1 MDFTHKLPSM
11 TCGEKTNGLYNNPEI
26 GYPCMMTTTDAL
38 MGEFIMG
45 LRNIVTESRRLIF
58 IDGKVIAANNNWM
71 RDHVYIMDAFK
82 HWEYDNRSF
91 LDFILQNQTEKGFF
105 YEMIKQKD
113 DIHWSFVN
121 KDCYKMYDDD
131 NMALIR
137 LELEA
142 DIEYLVV
149 LCALKIYQTDG
160 DIEYIRRILPK
171 LEKGINYDTSDEK
184 RWDKERGLVKRPFTV
199 DTWDF
204 TNEPNAS
211 TDRTIHLDKMSIM
224 HGDNSGVYAAM
235 KTLSFFRRKIGD
247 IKQAENWD
255 KRAENIKANMF
266 KYLWNGNFFIHQLH
280 INHKGIDN
288 LENIRLSL
296 SNTYDINRGVT
307 DLVQSR
313 KIISEYMRRRTE
325 TDAFAEWFTIEP
337 PYEKFSKFSKGE
349 YINGAIS
356 PFTGGELAKAAFE
369 NGFEKYGYD
378 IIKRFQKLY
387 FKDKNIYFLYNRKTG
402 ENQTS
407 GAGPSAWGAA
417 AILSAIEEGLAG
429 IKDLDSK
436 YDILGFSP
444 RFAVT
449 EYNRIRYVTGYEKS
463 GVTVD
468 VNYEAF
474 ENGMLYQVKS
484 ASELIKAH
492 IMLPENKNIKKII
505 INDIIYDSFSIK
517 TIGNT
522 EYLDFEYNKEK
533 TQNMKA
539 EIYFS

>member
-407 GAGPSAWGAA
+407 GA
-417 AILSAIEEGLAG
+417 
-429 IKDLDSK
+429 
-436 YDILGFSP
+436 
-444 RFAVT
+444 
-449 EYNRIRYVTGYEKS
+449 
-463 GVTVD
+463 
-468 VNYEAF
+468 
-474 ENGMLYQVKS
+474 
-484 ASELIKAH
+484 
-492 IMLPENKNIKKII
+492 
-505 INDIIYDSFSIK
+505 
-517 TIGNT
+517 
-522 EYLDFEYNKEK
+522 
-533 TQNMKA
+533 
-539 EIYFS
+539 

>member
-1 MDFTHKLPSM
+1 
-11 TCGEKTNGLYNNPEI
+11 
-26 GYPCMMTTTDAL
+26 
-38 MGEFIMG
+38 
-45 LRNIVTESRRLIF
+45 
-58 IDGKVIAANNNWM
+58 
-71 RDHVYIMDAFK
+71 
-82 HWEYDNRSF
+82 
-91 LDFILQNQTEKGFF
+91 
-105 YEMIKQKD
+105 
-113 DIHWSFVN
+113 
-121 KDCYKMYDDD
+121 MYDDD